1 MTPRTR
7 EDDNAET
14 PVADASVEHDDAGE
28 AKTPASDLGTVIALR
43 AALHRAQL
51 RT

>member
-7 EDDNAET
+7 EDDNATEPLAAT
-14 PVADASVEHDDAGE
+14 VEPGHDASE